1 MAFLVDSTVQTSTTG
16 ATSVALTF
24 PAHQANDIIVVQWTQ
39 DAGTTANVNV
49 AGWSPISAEQ
59 TVVGDFSSRV
69 FWKRATSNAEAASI
83 TITAA
88 DAYVIRSFVIRDVD
102 TTTAIDGSTN
112 SANTTI
118 VSQFASDALTTT
130 TADCFILYCHGVDG
144 VALAT
149 HSDPGVH
156 FIQSADSQ
164 GGNDTTSTASAAA
177 WYIQR
182 TAGAVPR
189 PTWRCS
195 LTTARTNHTIAFRN
209 RSGGRIPA
217 YLDDVSTPTAL
228 VAGHH
233 FSTLNGIDFPAALA
247 LNNIGPGGTGKATA
261 FDAAAAV
268 ADFGINPYSSALSST
283 PATTAAASVSGF
295 QVNFNPNVD
304 LRGEFVVGYA
314 IAANPRQ
321 ATFDHGSVSQ
331 GGTFMAFR
339 SNTTVNTNYVSYP
352 VLARDAKTNTVGRGI
367 FSVNPNQTATIFGS
381 NGTYVP
387 QFTSSILFV
396 SNNPTATITLYT
408 SDWAAVEKIVVAGG
422 TDIDPVDS
430 IGVFEVGNSFRTPT
444 VELKGTAGL
453 LSYVP
458 LQIGGADDV
467 NFVID
472 GGSLQFPKIYSPS
485 TRDINFHAVKNTIGI
500 SYGGNTNDRIFH
512 TNSVITSESSYYW
525 RFEPQASRDCEWDF
539 SGLTLVNANVHLS
552 NVTTFDSMTFSEC
565 EFIKTSNCIIINSA
579 FSKTVANSIV
589 VDQAT
594 DISGCTFDTTT
605 LSPNTGLVSINVT
618 TGMPIS
624 SSTFTGST
632 TSGHAIIITQP
643 GTYSFDSLTFSNYG
657 GTVGTN
663 FTANTG
669 SNAAAV
675 FNNSGGNVIINS
687 TGGTQPSIRN
697 GSGARTNVNLSAFVT
712 LTGLQPN
719 SEVRAYVGTTS
730 DPANA
735 IEIAGVENSATIFS
749 FTQSSAGSN
758 GYIQVFNLEYLPII
772 YEKTYI
778 GSDEVITVQ
787 QTFDRQYRND

>member
-1 MAFLVDSTVQTSTTG
+1 MAYLVNSTVQTSTTG

-24 PAHQANDIIVVQWTQ
+24 PSHQSNDIIVVHWTQ

-49 AGWSPISAEQ
+49 AGWSPLSAEQ

-69 FWKRATSNAEAASI
+69 FWKRATSNAESASI

-88 DAYVIRSFVIRDVD
+88 DAYVIRSFVVRDVD

-130 TADCFILYCHGVDG
+130 TSDCFILYCHGVDG

-195 LTTARTNHTIAFRN
+195 LTTARANHTIAFRN

-217 YLDDVSTPTAL
+217 YIDDVSTPTAL

-295 QVNFNPNVD
+295 QVNFNPNVNLTGD
-304 LRGEFVVGYA
+304 FVVGYA
-314 IAANPRQ
+314 IAATPRQ
-321 ATFDHGSVSQ
+321 GSFDHGSISE
-331 GGTFMAFR
+331 GGTYMVFR
-339 SNTTVNTNYVSYP
+339 SNTATNTNYVSYP
-352 VLARDAKTNTVGRGI
+352 VLARDAKTNTVGRGV
-367 FSVNPNQTATIFGS
+367 FSVNPNQTTTAFGTAGS
-381 NGTYVP
+381 YAP
-387 QFTSSILFV
+387 AFTSSILFV

-408 SDWAAVEKIVVAGG
+408 SDWCAVEKLVVAGG
-422 TDIDPVDS
+422 TNDFPVDS
-430 IGVFEVGNSFRTPT
+430 TGVAEVGTSFRLPV
-444 VELKGTAGL
+444 VELKGSAGL

-472 GGSLQFPKIYSPS
+472 GGSLQFPKIYSPTS
-485 TRDINFHAVKNTIGI
+485 KEINFHATKNTIGI
-500 SYGGNTNDRIFH
+500 SYGGNTNDRIYH

-525 RFEPQASRDCEWDF
+525 RFEPQASRACDWDF
-539 SGLTLVNANVHLS
+539 SGLTIVNANVILS
-552 NVTTFDSMTFSEC
+552 NVTTFETMTYSEC
-565 EFIKTSNCIIINSA
+565 EYIRASNCIILDSV
-579 FSKTVANSIV
+579 FSKTTANSLV

-594 DISGCTFDTTT
+594 VISGCAFDTTT
-605 LSPNTGLVSINVT
+605 LSPNTGLVSINTT

-624 SSTFTGST
+624 NSIFNGST

-643 GTYSFDSLTFSNYG
+643 GTYSFTNLTFNNYG
-657 GTVGTN
+657 GTAGTN
-663 FTANTG
+663 NTANSG

-675 FNNSGGNVIINS
+675 FNNSNGLVTINS
-687 TGGTQPSIRN
+687 TSGNQPSVRN
-697 GSGARTNVNLSAFVT
+697 GSNANTIVNLSALVT
-712 LTGLQPN
+712 LSGLQAN
-719 SEVRAYVGTTS
+719 SEVRAYLGTTS

-735 IEIAGVENSATIFS
+735 IEIAGVENSATLFS
-749 FTQSSAGSN
+749 FTQSYAGSN

-772 YEKTYI
+772 YERTFS

-787 QTFDRQYRND
+787 QTFDRQYSNN

>member
-1 MAFLVDSTVQTSTTG
+1 MPYLVNTTVQTSATG
-16 ATSVALTF
+16 ATSVALEL
-24 PAHQANDIIVVQWTQ
+24 PDHEVNDIIVSFWTQ
-39 DAGTTANVNV
+39 DAVTTANVNV
-49 AGWSPISAEQ
+49 SGWSPIGTIQSVTAELAS
-59 TVVGDFSSRV
+59 GV
-69 FWKRATSNAEAASI
+69 FWKRATSNTESASI
-83 TITAA
+83 TIGAA
-88 DAYVIRSFVIRDVD
+88 DAYVIRNFVIRDVD
-102 TTTAIDGSTN
+102 TATAIDAFSN
-112 SANTTI
+112 SSNTTL
-118 VSQFASDALTTT
+118 VSQFTSEPLVTTT
-130 TADCFILYCHGVDG
+130 NDCFLLYCHGVDG
-144 VALAT
+144 IAQAI

-156 FIQSADSQ
+156 FIQSSDSL
-164 GGNDTTSTASAAA
+164 GTNDTSSVASASA

-182 TAGAVPR
+182 LAGSVPNAA
-189 PTWRCS
+189 WRCS
-195 LTTARTNHTIAFRN
+195 LTGPRTNHTIAFRN
-209 RSGGRIPA
+209 KTGGVIPA
-217 YLDDVSTPTAL
+217 YLDDSTTPITL
-228 VAGHH
+228 VGGHH
-233 FSTLNGIDFPAALA
+233 FSTLNGISFPAALT
-247 LNNIGPGGTGKATA
+247 LNNIGPGGTGKTTA

-268 ADFGINPYSSALSST
+268 ADFGINPYSAALSST
-283 PATTAAASVSGF
+283 PAITNATTVRGF
-295 QVNFNPNVD
+295 QVSFNPVID
-304 LRGEFVVGYA
+304 LSNKFVLGYA
-314 IAANPRQ
+314 IAATPRQ
-321 ATFDHGSVSQ
+321 GSFDHGSVTQ
-331 GGTFMAFR
+331 GGTYMVFK
-339 SNTTVNTNYVSYP
+339 SGPTVNTDYVSYP
-352 VLARDAKTNTVGRGI
+352 VLAKDAKTNTVGRGI
-367 FSVNPNQTATIFGS
+367 FSVNPNQTATAFGTNGSYNPALTS
-381 NGTYVP
+381 NV
-387 QFTSSILFV
+387 LFV
-396 SNNPTATITLYT
+396 SNNPTAAITLYT

-422 TDIDPVDS
+422 TFDAPVDS
-430 IGVFEVGNSFRTPT
+430 EGVVQAANSFRTPVYALDGSSGIVAYT
-444 VELKGTAGL
+444 
-453 LSYVP
+453 P

-472 GGSLQFPKIYSPS
+472 GGSLQFPKIYSP
-485 TRDINFHAVKNTIGI
+485 TTKDINFHAVKNTIGI

-525 RFEPQASRDCEWDF
+525 RFEPQASRACSWDF

-565 EFIKTSNCIIINSA
+565 EFIKTSNCTIINSA

-624 SSTFTGST
+624 SSTFNGST

-687 TGGTQPSIRN
+687 TGGTQPSVRN

-749 FTQSSAGSN
+749 FTQSVAGSN

-772 YEKTYI
+772 YERTYS

>member
-1 MAFLVDSTVQTSTTG
+1 MAYLVDSSVQTSAAG

-24 PAHQANDIIVVQWTQ
+24 PDHQANDIIVVHWTQ
-39 DAGTTANVNV
+39 DAVTTANVNV

-59 TVVGDFSSRV
+59 SVVGELVSRV
-69 FWKRATSNAEAASI
+69 FWKRATSNAESASI

-88 DAYVIRSFVIRDVD
+88 DAYVIRKFVIRDAN
-102 TTTAIDGSTN
+102 TLTAIDVSTN
-112 SANTTI
+112 SANATVT
-118 VSQFASDALTTT
+118 SQFASETATTT
-130 TADCFILYCHGVDG
+130 TDDCFILYCHGVDG
-144 VALAT
+144 IALAT

-164 GGNDTTSTASAAA
+164 GANDTASTASAAA

-182 TAGAVPR
+182 KAGAVPR
-189 PTWRCS
+189 PGWRCS
-195 LTTARTNHTIAFRN
+195 LAGPRTNHTIAFRN
-209 RSGGRIPA
+209 RPGGRIPA
-217 YLDDVSTPTAL
+217 YIDDVSTPTAL

-233 FSTLNGIDFPAALA
+233 FSALNGIDFPGTLA

-295 QVNFNPNVD
+295 QVNFNPNVNLTGD
-304 LRGEFVVGYA
+304 FVVGYA
-314 IAANPRQ
+314 IAATPRQ
-321 ATFDHGSVSQ
+321 GSFDHGSITE
-331 GGTFMAFR
+331 GGTYMAFR

-352 VLARDAKTNTVGRGI
+352 VLARDAKTNTVGRGV
-367 FSVNPNQTATIFGS
+367 FSINPNQTTTAFGS
-381 NGTYVP
+381 SGSYAP
-387 QFTSSILFV
+387 AFTSSILFV

-408 SDWAAVEKIVVAGG
+408 SDWCAVEKLVVAGG
-422 TDIDPVDS
+422 TNDFPVDS
-430 IGVFEVGNSFRTPT
+430 TGVSEVGNSFRLPV
-444 VELKGTAGL
+444 VELKGSAGL

-472 GGSLQFPKIYSPS
+472 GGSLQFPRIYSPAS
-485 TRDINFHAVKNTIGI
+485 KEINFHAVKNTIGI
-500 SYGGNTNDRIFH
+500 SYGGNTNDRIYH

-525 RFEPQASRDCEWDF
+525 RFESQASRACDWDF

-552 NVTTFDSMTFSEC
+552 NVTTFDSMTYSEC
-565 EFIKTSNCIIINSA
+565 EYIKTSNCTITNST
-579 FSKTVANSIV
+579 FSKTVANSII

-594 DISGCTFDTTT
+594 IITGCAFDTTT
-605 LSPNTGLVSINVT
+605 LSPNTGLISLNVT
-618 TGMPIS
+618 TGVPIS

-643 GTYSFDSLTFSNYG
+643 GTYSFNSLTFNNYG

-663 FTANTG
+663 FTANSG

-675 FNNSGGNVIINS
+675 FNNSGGAVIINS
-687 TGGTQPSIRN
+687 SSGNQPSVRN
-697 GSGARTNVNLSAFVT
+697 GSNATTNVNLSALVT
-712 LTGLQPN
+712 LSGLQAN

-735 IEIAGVENSATIFS
+735 IEIAGVENSATLFS
-749 FTQSSAGSN
+749 FTQSFSGSN

-772 YEKTYI
+772 YERTYS

-787 QTFDRQYRND
+787 QTFDRQYSNN